1 VCNEFGVYDARSRME
16 DRARY
21 YTDLTG
27 VFDELQI
34 PWQLWFMIMD
44 AKTGAVAPE
53 YTAAFKLGT

>member
-1 VCNEFGVYDARSRME
+1 ME

-21 YTDLTG
+21 YTDLID

-44 AKTGAVAPE
+44 PRSGAVAPE
-53 YTAAFKLGT
+53 YTTAFKLGT